1 MDDFPGHVKS
11 GLHLP
16 WSVRLGATSRLVLV
30 VVASCVL
37 YLVEPYSLSRRTS
50 ALLSW
55 NAGAFGYLALAW
67 ITIARADASM
77 TKVRARLYDQS
88 GFIIFLLVVTAAC
101 ASVVAIG
108 FVVGDIKTLPFWT
121 KAGHL
126 SLSVTALVLAWLLIH
141 TLFAFHYARE
151 FYAVE
156 ANGDGF
162 VGGLAFPGGN
172 PPDYFDFAYYAFVVG
187 MTSQVSDVAVISRHM
202 RRETLIHGILSFM
215 FNVAIFAMSVNI
227 ISGAL

>member
-1 MDDFPGHVKS
+1 VKPGH
-11 GLHLP
+11 HLP
-16 WSVRLGATSRLVLV
+16 WIVGLGSTSRLVLV
-30 VVASCVL
+30 VAVGCIL
-37 YLVEPYSLSRRTS
+37 YLVEPASLSRATR
-50 ALLSW
+50 ALLTW
-55 NAGAFGYLALAW
+55 DLCTFAYLCLGW
-67 ITIARADASM
+67 MTIARADAGM

-108 FVVGDIKTLPFWT
+108 FVVGDIKDLPFWT
-121 KAGHL
+121 KAAHL
-126 SLSVTALVLAWLLIH
+126 ALSVTALILAWLLIH

-151 FYAVE
+151 YYATQGDDHE
-156 ANGDGF
+156 A

-187 MTSQVSDVAVISRHM
+187 MTSQVSDVAVTSRDM
-202 RRETLIHGILSFM
+202 RRVTLFHGVLSFV

>member
-1 MDDFPGHVKS
+1 MKAGH
-11 GLHLP
+11 HLP
-16 WSVRLGATSRLVLV
+16 WSVRLGATSRLVIV
-30 VVASCVL
+30 VVASCLL
-37 YLVEPYSLSRRTS
+37 YLVEPGSLSAPTR
-50 ALLSW
+50 ALLTW
-55 NAGAFGYLALAW
+55 NIGAFGYLALAW
-67 ITIARADASM
+67 ITIARADAHM

-108 FVVGDIKTLPFWT
+108 FVVGDIKALPFWA
-121 KAGHL
+121 KAAHL
-126 SLSVTALVLAWLLIH
+126 SLSVTALILAWLLIH

-151 FYAVE
+151 FYAVG
-156 ANGDGF
+156 ADGQGL

>member
-1 MDDFPGHVKS
+1 MPVKPGHS
-11 GLHLP
+11 LP
-16 WSVRLGATSRLVLV
+16 WSVRLGATSRLVFV
-30 VVASCVL
+30 IAASCLL
-37 YLVEPYSLSRRTS
+37 YLAAPDALSRATR
-50 ALLSW
+50 ALISW
-55 NAGAFGYLALAW
+55 NVGAFGYLALGW
-67 ITIARADASM
+67 LTIARADPVM

-108 FVVGDIKTLPFWT
+108 FVVGDIKALPFWT
-121 KAGHL
+121 KAAHL
-126 SLSVTALVLAWLLIH
+126 SLSVTALILAWLLIH

-151 FYAVE
+151 YYA
-156 ANGDGF
+156 AGADGHEP

-172 PPDYFDFAYYAFVVG
+172 PPDYSDFAYYAFVVG
-187 MTSQVSDVAVISRHM
+187 MTSQVSDVAVTSRHM
-202 RRETLIHGILSFM
+202 RRETLIHGVLSFV